1 LTEERIESSMI
12 LKILS
17 KRRPIS
23 LALATSLLVSSATA
37 SFAIMPTGN
46 TRPDSQMQKVLTEQ
60 KKLGLKPLSKLSV
73 EEARKQPSLSQAS
86 SKILQ
91 IEGKPV
97 SPSAGITTKTLS
109 IEGPNGPIP
118 LRIYQPDGVQGD
130 LPVIVYYHG
139 GAWVLGNLDSADSS
153 ARALAKESQSIVVS
167 VDYHRAPEKP
177 FPASH
182 QDAYTAYEW
191 AWKNAS
197 SYNGD
202 SARVAVAGE
211 DAGGNLAANVSL
223 SALSHSIPAPVYQL
237 LIYPIVSTQLNGDA
251 FSNPALAMPLSKAD
265 MSWLFK
271 QELPTEEAR
280 QSPKVN
286 LLKAD
291 VAGMPPTTIITAQI
305 DPFRADAEALAQK
318 MKDAGVS
325 VAVNE
330 YPGVTHG
337 FFGLGQVVRQ
347 AKNAEVYAAQQLTH
361 AFQKTPPGADAE
373 AKQSVIDSEQKPADF
388 SKASPQPP
396 KNASGEKPDT
406 D

>member
-1 LTEERIESSMI
+1 MI

-17 KRRPIS
+17 NRS
-23 LALATSLLVSSATA
+23 YALASALALIVTSSTSAFSSLRP
-37 SFAIMPTGN
+37 SEKVQ
-46 TRPDSQMQKVLTEQ
+46 PDSQMQKVLTEQ
-60 KKLGLKPLSKLSV
+60 KKLGLKPFANLSV
-73 EEARKQPSLSQAS
+73 EEARKQPSLNQAAF
-86 SKILQ
+86 KILQ
-91 IEGKPV
+91 IEGKSK
-97 SPSAGITTKTLS
+97 SPIGDITTKTLS
-109 IEGPNGPIP
+109 IEGKNGPIP
-118 LRIYQPDGVQGD
+118 LRIYHPDGVQGD

-139 GAWVLGNLDSADSS
+139 GAWVLGDLDSADSS

-211 DAGGNLAANVSL
+211 EAGANLAANVSL
-223 SALSHSIPAPVYQL
+223 SALTHSIPAPVYQL
-237 LIYPIVSTQLNGDA
+237 LIDPIISTQLEGEAYN
-251 FSNPALAMPLSKAD
+251 NPAFTIPYSKAD
-265 MSWLFK
+265 MSWFLK
-271 QELPTEEAR
+271 QELTSEEAK

-291 VAGMPPTTIITAQI
+291 LAGMPPTTIITAQLA
-305 DPFRADAEALAQK
+305 PSRSEAEALVK
-318 MKDAGVS
+318 KLKEAGVN

-330 YPGVTHG
+330 YPGVTQG

-347 AKNAEVYAAQQLTH
+347 AQNAEVYAAQQLTH

-373 AKQSVIDSEQKPADF
+373 AKQSVIDSQQKPADF
-388 SKASPQPP
+388 SKASPQPQ